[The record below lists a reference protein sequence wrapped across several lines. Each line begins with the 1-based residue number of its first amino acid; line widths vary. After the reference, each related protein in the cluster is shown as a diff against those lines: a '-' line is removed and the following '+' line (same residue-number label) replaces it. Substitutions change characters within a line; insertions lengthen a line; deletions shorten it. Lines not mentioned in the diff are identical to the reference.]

1 MLDHISPILLLIT
14 IIVVTMLVFF
24 GLYKT
29 LSLFVPWAEVRWG
42 VLFLVALSL
51 LQLVYHFATTT
62 RAEDIAIVHIF
73 SMCIVFFSLL
83 TFLCIFIA
91 VLNLVM
97 RFVRN

>member
-62 RAEDIAIVHIF
+62 RAEDIAIVFSRIPNSSMSSAIIF
-73 SMCIVFFSLL
+73 K
-83 TFLCIFIA
+83 TTP
-91 VLNLVM
+91 
-97 RFVRN
+97 

>member
-29 LSLFVPWAEVRWG
+29 LSLFVPWAEV
-42 VLFLVALSL
+42 LVALSL

-91 VLNLVM
+91 VWNLVM